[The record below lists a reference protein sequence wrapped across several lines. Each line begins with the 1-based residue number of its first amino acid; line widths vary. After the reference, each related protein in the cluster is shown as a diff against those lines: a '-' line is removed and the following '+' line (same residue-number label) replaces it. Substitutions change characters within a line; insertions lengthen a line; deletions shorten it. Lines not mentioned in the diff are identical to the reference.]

1 MLQIPRGD
9 LKCKQ
14 EDLSLEGVRE
24 SILEEVMYKLR
35 TGRMSSSWSGEKGGK
50 NISFHGREC

>member
-9 LKCKQ
+9 LKCKR

-24 SILEEVMYKLR
+24 SILEKVMYKLR
-35 TGRMSSSWSGEKGGK
+35 TGRMSSSWSDEKGGK
-50 NISFHGREC
+50 NISFHEREC